1 MTRASLASR
10 SPASPAR
17 HLDDPD
23 EDFEDDDIDE
33 GDDEEGEEPD
43 EDEEPWG
50 DEDEGGPE
58 WQVTVGLSAVDRL
71 TYDQEPP
78 RLSATSD

>member
-1 MTRASLASR
+1 MTRASLDPG
-10 SPASPAR
+10 SPAWPAR

-23 EDFEDDDIDE
+23 EDFEDDDF
-33 GDDEEGEEPD
+33 DEEDEDEEPE

-50 DEDEGGPE
+50 DEDQGGPE
-58 WQVTVGLSAVDRL
+58 WQVTVGLMAVDRL